1 MDVPLPLSGGE
12 GGLSSAQL
20 REVRSAAFAPPQQH
34 VDPAAGAGAAA
45 CAAGPAAE
53 AACAAAWDAAF
64 AGPLESS
71 PASLVAACAQ
81 LRASAADVCDAMLA
95 SGGGGGGGG
104 GGGEDAERAIEALRA
119 AVERLAAQLA
129 VQRQQEALARVCLQV
144 EGLEPGGVASALAS
158 LERLRAAT
166 AAALAQP

>member
-1 MDVPLPLSGGE
+1 MED
-12 GGLSSAQL
+12 
-20 REVRSAAFAPPQQH
+20 
-34 VDPAAGAGAAA
+34 
-45 CAAGPAAE
+45 
-53 AACAAAWDAAF
+53 ACAAAWDAAF

-71 PASLVAACAQ
+71 PASLVAASAQ

-104 GGGEDAERAIEALRA
+104 EDAERAIEALRG

-158 LERLRAAT
+158 LERLKKAT
-166 AAALAQP
+166 AAAEQP

>member
-20 REVRSAAFAPPQQH
+20 REIRSAAFAPPQQH

-53 AACAAAWDAAF
+53 DACAAAWDAAF

-104 GGGEDAERAIEALRA
+104 GEDAERALEALRG

-129 VQRQQEALARVCLQV
+129 VQRQQEALARLCLQV
-144 EGLEPGGVASALAS
+144 EGVEPGGVASALAS